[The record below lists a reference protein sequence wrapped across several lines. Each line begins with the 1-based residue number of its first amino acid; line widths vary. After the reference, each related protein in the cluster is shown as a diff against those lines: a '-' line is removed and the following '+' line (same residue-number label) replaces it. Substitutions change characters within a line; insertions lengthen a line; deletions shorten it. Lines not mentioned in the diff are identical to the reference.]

1 MVGAAFWGWGR
12 FCFWPAPLCS
22 ADAAPACSRSTRCA
36 PGAHPLLWFHLK
48 SIRLISFES
57 CPWWEWKCGWKLWKI
72 WRFRPRTHTWTEPM
86 LMQMPPEQC
95 APAHG
100 SLQAHHAHCY
110 QPESDTKN
118 WGRSISFQ
126 HISQRGRKGRKKTD
140 AFYKLWENGFYQ
152 QRKLLKWTEFEQR
165 PQCFQPWGRK
175 CHEAGFR
182 STP

>member
-72 WRFRPRTHTWTEPM
+72 RRFRPRTHTWTEPM

-110 QPESDTKN
+110 QPERVWHQKL
-118 WGRSISFQ
+118 
-126 HISQRGRKGRKKTD
+126 RKKYFLPTH
-140 AFYKLWENGFYQ
+140 FPE
-152 QRKLLKWTEFEQR
+152 RKKRKEKNRCFLQALRKWFLPTEKITEMDRIRTASSMF
-165 PQCFQPWGRK
+165 
-175 CHEAGFR
+175 
-182 STP
+182 STLG